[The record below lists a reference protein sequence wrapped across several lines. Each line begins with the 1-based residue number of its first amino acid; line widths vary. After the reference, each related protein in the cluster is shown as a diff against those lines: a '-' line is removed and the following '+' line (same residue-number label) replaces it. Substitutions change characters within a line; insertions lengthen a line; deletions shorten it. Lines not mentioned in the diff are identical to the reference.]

1 MDTTLAQQIEA
12 MLSGQ
17 TADVPGDDL
26 VQLSGQYVELFKRL
40 ETDSFNFHSSN
51 FDDFL
56 SVFELGTKLCKL
68 NLFKQDRF
76 WHTLQVR

>member
-1 MDTTLAQQIEA
+1 MDRR
-12 MLSGQ
+12 Q
-17 TADVPGDDL
+17 TYPEMILCSFLDN
-26 VQLSGQYVELFKRL
+26 VELFKRL